1 MPREHRSKATI
12 HIVLD
17 DDDVGIQR
25 RREIVLLREPRLPE
39 PNDGVS
45 RLLPAPVTE
54 NGGDVVD
61 GVESE
66 GVVPGVAFVDQG
78 LDVVAVEGAAAE
90 AELHPEIGLRRAV
103 DAGGVGVESGPP
115 LVVGAVVG
123 GAGSPTA
130 AVGGWWRTVKIV
142 AARGGIRVGGFLH
155 EEAIAMKP

>member
-1 MPREHRSKATI
+1 MPVSASRASGQGRERPI
-12 HIVLD
+12 DNIVFS
-17 DDDVGIQR
+17 R
-25 RREIVLLREPRLPE
+25 WPA
-39 PNDGVS
+39 S
-45 RLLPAPVTE
+45 RLSYTE
-54 NGGDVVD
+54 QRCSGDVVD